1 MRETKVSVVIP
12 VYCAE
17 KTLIQCL
24 NSICAQTLKDFEI
37 ICVDDGSTDNS
48 LDILNTYAS
57 KDRRFH
63 ILHQENQGAGV
74 ARNLGLSYATG
85 KYVVFLDADDY
96 FMPRLLEL
104 AYKKAEAT
112 CSDIVLYAAKQYNQE
127 KNVSFLAPW
136 ILKTKCLP
144 WKKCFSADEVADVLF
159 QITTPEPWSKMFRLD
174 FIRREN
180 LHFQALKN
188 ANDVFFVY
196 IALALA
202 RRISYIKQPLLFYRV
217 NQKSSLQSNKA
228 SAPTNFVDA
237 FLALREELSLCN
249 IFEKFQASF
258 LKAVQANCCYHFR
271 TISINALDLTQRKE
285 ILKQLGIPL
294 KYVNIKPDIS
304 DKNSIQHKIKSFFRC
319 FREHGMRYALTL
331 AIISVKTKTK
341 G

>member
-1 MRETKVSVVIP
+1 MSVVIP

-188 ANDVFFVY
+188 ANDVFFV
-196 IALALA
+196 
-202 RRISYIKQPLLFYRV
+202 
-217 NQKSSLQSNKA
+217 
-228 SAPTNFVDA
+228 
-237 FLALREELSLCN
+237 
-249 IFEKFQASF
+249 
-258 LKAVQANCCYHFR
+258 
-271 TISINALDLTQRKE
+271 
-285 ILKQLGIPL
+285 
-294 KYVNIKPDIS
+294 
-304 DKNSIQHKIKSFFRC
+304 
-319 FREHGMRYALTL
+319 
-331 AIISVKTKTK
+331 
-341 G
+341 